1 MAFRDLREYIAKLEE
16 EGELRHIK
24 TEVDWNLELGAISRR
39 AIELRAPAP
48 LFENIKG
55 YPAGYRVLANL
66 MSGTRPSHGRLAIAM
81 GLPKATPILKLIDEF
96 AERVQSQVKPLIVKT
111 GPCKEVIRLGDAVNV
126 LDLPVPLIHGRDGGR
141 YIGTWHIDINK
152 DPDTGWVNWGMYRH
166 MVHDEKTLG
175 WLATPYQHGPNIY
188 YQKYESRGQP
198 MPMAIAIGTDPL
210 SSVAA
215 ATSFPAEITE
225 AEAAGGLRGAP
236 VELVKCETIDL
247 EVPATSEI
255 VLEGMVYPGERRM
268 EGSFGE
274 FTGYDAG
281 GKAPRTV
288 FRVQCITHRKNPILT
303 MCNPGKGWE
312 ENDVVFTINASAII
326 RNELKSRGIPF
337 KSVYVLPPSMSVVVS
352 SAHQYNGYPHT
363 LASAIWS
370 TKTGVSKPY
379 IFIVGEDVD
388 VTDSEDILWCLTTRL
403 HPERG
408 IHVFHETP
416 ISPLAP
422 FLSRQ
427 DKEKGT
433 GSRVVFDAT
442 FPYSWRDEDRPLVVD
457 LQNAWPAEVREKV
470 LARWAEYGME

>member
-175 WLATPYQHGPNIY
+175 WRATPYQHGPNIY

-236 VELVKCETIDL
+236 VELVKCETIAL

-255 VLEGMVYPGERRM
+255 VLEGMVYPGER
-268 EGSFGE
+268 
-274 FTGYDAG
+274 
-281 GKAPRTV
+281 
-288 FRVQCITHRKNPILT
+288 
-303 MCNPGKGWE
+303 
-312 ENDVVFTINASAII
+312 
-326 RNELKSRGIPF
+326 
-337 KSVYVLPPSMSVVVS
+337 
-352 SAHQYNGYPHT
+352 
-363 LASAIWS
+363 
-370 TKTGVSKPY
+370 
-379 IFIVGEDVD
+379 
-388 VTDSEDILWCLTTRL
+388 
-403 HPERG
+403 
-408 IHVFHETP
+408 
-416 ISPLAP
+416 
-422 FLSRQ
+422 
-427 DKEKGT
+427 
-433 GSRVVFDAT
+433 
-442 FPYSWRDEDRPLVVD
+442 
-457 LQNAWPAEVREKV
+457 
-470 LARWAEYGME
+470 